1 MKKFILPLAFLFGLV
16 QCASNKP
23 QPNVAL
29 QKEVDAYL
37 MEFTKEFQK
46 VSYAASLAA
55 WDANININDENDN
68 KSVVAEKAY
77 AEFVGSA
84 DTIKKTKAFLAQK
97 NELTDMQV
105 RQLDE
110 ILSNASSYPGTIP
123 EVVNAL
129 IEANQKQS
137 SDMYGF
143 EFSVDKNGKKEI
155 LTTNQIDDILKKSTD
170 LAERLAVWQA
180 SKEVGKPLKK
190 GLANLA
196 ELRNK
201 VGREMGYTSYFNA
214 STDNYGMS
222 SKEMIDLMDKLIN
235 DLKPLY
241 IELHTYARYE
251 LAKKYNQPVPDLLP
265 AHWIGNRWGQ
275 EWPGLVSSIDMDAG
289 FKGKTP
295 EWIVKQAEDFYLSMG
310 FPKLNDIFW
319 QKSDLYPP
327 AANDPRKKN
336 THASAWHL
344 DTDQDYRSLM
354 SVEPNFEWFGT
365 THHELGHI
373 YYYIAYSNPNVPLL
387 LRSGANP
394 AFHEGIGSL
403 ITLASGQEPYLRQQG
418 LIAKD
423 VKIDKV
429 QYLLNQAFQEV
440 VFLPFGAGTMT
451 HFEHDL
457 YEKNLSIDQYNKTW
471 WGYAKKYQGI
481 VPPAD
486 RGEEYA
492 DAATKT
498 HINDDP
504 ASYYDYVISN
514 VLYYQLHNHI
524 AKNILKQDPTNA
536 NYYGNKEAGKFL
548 WSILEKGK
556 TVDWR
561 QLMKDTTGEDINA
574 KAMLSY
580 YKPLME
586 YLQTANEGRKKSVF

>member
-1 MKKFILPLAFLFGLV
+1 MKKIILPLAILCILV
-16 QCASNKP
+16 QCSTSKP
-23 QPNVAL
+23 QQNVAL
-29 QKEVDAYL
+29 QKEVDTYL
-37 MEFTKEFQK
+37 TNYNKEYQK
-46 VSYAASLAA
+46 VLYASSLAA
-55 WDANININDENDN
+55 WDANINITDENDA

-77 AEFVGSA
+77 AEFVGKA
-84 DTIKKTKAFLAQK
+84 EAITKTKSFLAQK
-97 NELTDMQV
+97 NELIDLQV
-105 RQLDE
+105 RQLEE
-110 ILSNASSYPGTIP
+110 IISNASSYPGTIP
-123 EVVNAL
+123 DVVNAL
-129 IEANQKQS
+129 IEAGQKQS

-143 EFSVDKNGKKEI
+143 EFSIDKNGKKEV
-155 LTTNQIDDILKKSTD
+155 LTTNQIDNILKKSTD
-170 LAERLAVWQA
+170 LQERLAVWQA

-190 GLANLA
+190 GLENLA
-196 ELRNK
+196 LLRNK

-214 STDNYGMS
+214 STQNYGMS
-222 SKEMIDLMDKLIN
+222 SKEMLTLMDKLIN

-241 IELHTYARYE
+241 IELHTFARYE

-265 AHWIGNRWGQ
+265 AHWLGNRWGQ
-275 EWPGLVSSIDMDAG
+275 EWPGLVDAIDMDAG
-289 FKGKTP
+289 FKDKTP
-295 EWIVKQAEDFYLSMG
+295 EWIVKHAEDFYTSIG
-310 FPKLNDIFW
+310 FPKLNDTFW

-327 AANDPRKKN
+327 AAGDTRKKN
-336 THASAWHL
+336 NHASAWHL
-344 DTDQDYRSLM
+344 DNDQDYRSLM

-387 LRSGANP
+387 LRNGANP

-403 ITLASGQEPYLRQQG
+403 ITLASGQEPYLRQKG
-418 LIAKD
+418 LIGNE
-423 VKIDKV
+423 VKIDKAH
-429 QYLLNQAFQEV
+429 YLLNQAFQEV

-457 YEKNLSIDQYNKTW
+457 YETNLPMDQYNKTW
-471 WGYAKKYQGI
+471 WTYAKKYQGI
-481 VPPAD
+481 VPPTE

-504 ASYYDYVISN
+504 ASYYDYVIST
-514 VLYYQLHNHI
+514 VLYYQLHDHI
-524 AKNILKQDPTNA
+524 AKKILKQDPTNS

-561 QLMKDTTGEDINA
+561 QLMKETTGEDINA
-574 KAMLSY
+574 KAMLDY

-586 YLQTANEGRKKSVF
+586 YLQKANEGRQKSVF